1 MIHHRI
7 VAVLLLLMGCL
18 PRANAFEPE
27 THGDISEDAATRSV
41 MNDRQLLKDL
51 GIDVAGID
59 DGNRPFPNSKG
70 QPRTIIRLVRDG
82 VNFEDSLSLFRPL
95 RHFFNPRTDQ
105 GLSVPILGVQ
115 TPSPD
120 WALNDRGDISG
131 QEFSYRDARQY
142 LFDALTLR
150 SEGDRQAKFGRLFQT
165 LGHLMH
171 HMQDMAQPVRN
182 DMHCDLLSCLAADI
196 ITVGLAGVYSPSGY
210 EKYTNKLEIR
220 QSLKFAPSDVGYDI
234 RSTAFTGTFNSPRK
248 FWHTEQNNPDAGKG
262 IAEFT
267 HQNFVSQGTN
277 FRSNSAG
284 FTATPGFPN
293 PDPASADIERVAV
306 EQLPGVSPSLRGEV
320 WFLRTPITDNFLGTS
335 PSGSPLTARSS
346 TFSIFDPDLQ
356 PNQTARFGR
365 FFSLN
370 RFNYDDMNK
379 HLIPRAVA
387 FSAGMINYFF
397 RGKIDFVVDPNPA
410 NRGGFLIKNLGPEP
424 MKGKFALYYDDR
436 SGDRHP
442 VPDAGGGALVW
453 DTTALFASASGMLN
467 AGANLA
473 VPGFTPPT
481 TPAPKVL
488 GEYMLVFSGEIGD
501 EKPENGS
508 VGAVVAKAIT
518 NPYSGALYLA
528 GEDSAGQL
536 QFFKIDKQGVSNV
549 TGALPFGIG
558 FVDHTV
564 RERSYGFKQA
574 LLTTTSSGAVIHRT
588 TGLELKTGSLG
599 DLSNVSFVP
608 DPLSGTLRAKLGI
621 VWTAQSPDPAIGTF
635 DFTLQTQDSLGRVAS
650 LLYTRRFLGAQGQ
663 AAETSGV
670 LSLPD
675 PTGSRFTYNDFRTG
689 VLFLSGDGTTIYP
702 RGNTSSRRGI
712 RIALG
717 ATPSAAL
724 FDLPQGVG
732 FSGTVNPP
740 HTTTTQTGTCSIDFI
755 ANNLDGS
762 PNHPAT
768 ATSTRIRSETVN
780 VDSNNSGTD
789 ITIEDIFNGELLS
802 YERRFQS
809 TQFDGVVAQTCVAA
823 GVDWSAGGSTPQVK
837 VNLQF
842 SQHTQ
847 QSLLQQEDDVLPNG
861 AFTFTT
867 QNGTVASPISASASC
882 GIASGPAPGIGLPST
897 PNGAPFLD
905 IDYSYIGFGP
915 CPAAA
920 GTVFQLVDVATQ
932 KKRIYRALTDT
943 AQDAV
948 YSDAKEPGVLKF
960 RGETIVMVPNVLGNF
975 VADVSPIGEVFFATP
990 DLSILHHE
998 PKAGNMPVLS
1008 REMIP
1013 NGIVKLLAAIWL

>member
-1 MIHHRI
+1 
-7 VAVLLLLMGCL
+7 
-18 PRANAFEPE
+18 
-27 THGDISEDAATRSV
+27 

-59 DGNRPFPNSKG
+59 DANRPFPNSKG

-82 VNFEDSLSLFRPL
+82 ANFEDSLSLFRPL
-95 RHFFNPRTDQ
+95 RHFFNPRTGQ

-150 SEGDRQAKFGRLFQT
+150 SEADRQAKLGRMFQT

-171 HMQDMAQPVRN
+171 HMQDMAQPQHVRN

-196 ITVGLAGVYSPSGY
+196 ITAGLAGVYSPSGY

-220 QSLKFAPSDVGYDI
+220 QSLNFAPSDVGYDI
-234 RSTAFTGTFNSPRK
+234 RSNAFTGTFNLPRK

-410 NRGGFLIKNLGPEP
+410 NPGGFLIKNLGPEP

-453 DTTALFASASGMLN
+453 DTTALLASASGMLN
-467 AGANLA
+467 AGANLP

-481 TPAPKVL
+481 TPAAKVL

-574 LLTTTSSGAVIHRT
+574 LLTTTSSGTVVHRT
-588 TGLELKTGSLG
+588 IGLELKTGSLG
-599 DLSNVSFVP
+599 DRSNVSFVL

-621 VWTAQSPDPAIGTF
+621 FWTAQSLDPAIGTF
-635 DFTLQTQDSLGRVAS
+635 DFTLDSPGGVAS
-650 LLYTRRFLGAQGQ
+650 LLYTRRFLDAQGQ

-702 RGNTSSRRGI
+702 RGSTFSRRGV
-712 RIALG
+712 RISLG

-724 FDLPQGVG
+724 FELPQGVG
-732 FSGTVNPP
+732 FSSTGNPP
-740 HTTTTQTGTCSIDFI
+740 HTTTTQTGTSCSIDFI

-768 ATSTRIRSETVN
+768 ITGSPIRRETVN
-780 VDSNNSGTD
+780 VDDKGSGTD

-802 YERRFQS
+802 YERRLQFIR
-809 TQFDGVVAQTCVAA
+809 FDGVVTQTCAPA
-823 GVDWSAGGSTPQVK
+823 GVDWSAGGSTPRVK

-842 SQHTQ
+842 SQHAQ
-847 QSLLQQEDDVLPNG
+847 QSLFQQEDDVLPNG
-861 AFTFTT
+861 VFTFAT
-867 QNGTVASPISASASC
+867 QNVAVASPISAPVFC
-882 GIASGPAPGIGLPST
+882 GIASGPAPAIVLPST
-897 PNGAPFLD
+897 PNGVPFLD
-905 IDYSYIGFGP
+905 IDYSYTGFGP
-915 CPAAA
+915 CPAAT
-920 GTVFQLVDVATQ
+920 GTVFSVVDTATQ
-932 KKRIYRALTDT
+932 KKRVYRALTDR

-948 YSDAKEPGVLKF
+948 YSDEKEPGVLKF
-960 RGETIVMVPNVLGNF
+960 RGETIVLKPNTLSF
-975 VADVSPIGEVFFATP
+975 VADTSPIGEVFFATP

>member
-1 MIHHRI
+1 VKHQ
-7 VAVLLLLMGCL
+7 AFWVLLAFFLRSGVAIAHEPATHEQISL
-18 PRANAFEPE
+18 NAVSASILSAPGIL
-27 THGDISEDAATRSV
+27 T
-41 MNDRQLLKDL
+41 DL
-51 GIDVAGID
+51 GLKEEIIDSRIQS
-59 DGNRPFPNSKG
+59 FPNSKG
-70 QPRTIIRLVRDG
+70 EQRAIRELILNG
-82 VNFEDSLSLFRPL
+82 ANFEDTLSTPRAL
-95 RHFFNPRTDQ
+95 RHFFNPRTGQ

-120 WALNDRGDISG
+120 WALQDRSDISG

-142 LFDALTLR
+142 FFDALTLR
-150 SEGDRQAKFGRLFQT
+150 SDADRQAKLGRMFQT

-171 HMQDMAQPVRN
+171 HMQDMAQPQHVRN
-182 DMHCDLLSCLAADI
+182 DMHCDLLSCLFIDI
-196 ITVGLAGVYSPSGY
+196 ITARLARVYSPSGY

-267 HQNFVSQGTN
+267 HQNFISQGTN
-277 FRSNSAG
+277 FRSNSSG
-284 FTATPGFPN
+284 FTAAPGFPS
-293 PDPASADIERVAV
+293 PDPTSADIERVAV

-320 WFLRTPITDNFLGTS
+320 WFLKTPITDNFLGTN

-410 NRGGFLIKNLGPEP
+410 NPGGFLIKNLGPEP

-436 SGDRHP
+436 SGDRRP
-442 VPDAGGGALVW
+442 VPNASGGALVW
-453 DTTALFASASGMLN
+453 DTKVLLASASGMLN
-467 AGANLA
+467 AGADLP

-488 GEYMLVFSGEIGD
+488 GEYMLVFSGEMGE

-528 GEDSAGQL
+528 GEDGAGQL

-549 TGALPFGIG
+549 TGALPFGVG
-558 FVDHTV
+558 FIDHSV
-564 RERSYGFKQA
+564 RERSYDFKQA
-574 LLTTTSSGAVIHRT
+574 LLTTTSSGTVVHRT
-588 TGLELKTGSLG
+588 IGLELQTGSLG
-599 DLSNVSFVP
+599 DLSNVSFAL
-608 DPLSGTLRAKLGI
+608 DPLSGTLRSRLGI

-675 PTGSRFTYNDFRTG
+675 PTGLRFTYNDFRTG
-689 VLFLSGDGTTIYP
+689 VLFLSTDGTTIYP
-702 RGNTSSRRGI
+702 RGNTSSGRGI

-724 FDLPQGVG
+724 FDLPQGLG
-732 FSGTVNPP
+732 SSSSVNPP
-740 HTTTTQTGTCSIDFI
+740 HTTSTQTGTCSIDYI

-762 PNHPAT
+762 PNHPASATGT
-768 ATSTRIRSETVN
+768 AGRSETVN
-780 VDSNNSGTD
+780 VDNKGSSDD

-802 YERRFQS
+802 YERRFQF
-809 TQFDGVVAQTCVAA
+809 TQFDGVVAQTCVADGA
-823 GVDWSAGGSTPQVK
+823 DWSAGGSTAQVK

-842 SQHTQ
+842 SRHTQ
-847 QSLLQQEDDVLPNG
+847 QSLQQQEDDVLPNG
-861 AFTFTT
+861 AFTAAT
-867 QNGTVASPISASASC
+867 QKVAVASPISASVSC
-882 GIASGPAPGIGLPST
+882 GIAGISLPST
-897 PNGAPFLD
+897 ANGAPFLD

-915 CPAAA
+915 CPAAT

-932 KKRIYRALTDT
+932 KKRIYRALTAS

-948 YSDAKEPGVLKF
+948 YSDEKEPGVLKF
-960 RGETIVMVPNVLGNF
+960 RDETIVHNVAAGSF